1 MSLRFCSN
9 TLDRT
14 FIGIDRKGEDAL
26 LKLAT
31 IESTRWL
38 LVYDSSKILC
48 EKKDGYIKLAE
59 LNSKSLLRALGE
71 HKNKNI
77 KDIIFIYNISVLGFK
92 TELDKKIC
100 YICIDLEKGEIDKEE
115 DAIIRRIDES
125 SETNDNYDK
134 NLSPFQF
141 QGQRGLVLSL
151 SKEDS
156 SIAGQAISMMHFHK
170 TNEFAGNN
178 AERTKSI
185 ELGTK
190 RSFLKDKK
198 VYPRLDP
205 VAIALIINSDG
216 TKCLLG
222 RMKGAPQGF
231 FSCLSGFIEQCESVQ
246 NAVRREVYE
255 EAGIQVG
262 EVILYD
268 SQPWPLGRG
277 GSCELMIGC
286 IGIALTEE
294 INITEIDAVEEICW
308 FDRNEI
314 SIMLDKSKLPIQ
326 ANVKDQAKFIPGDY
340 AIAHHLIKAF
350 IDNNFD
356 KSKSLFPP
364 SNSISVNN
372 TPVATPQSSSS
383 SSKLSVKTPIESQPG
398 IEEIIS
404 SGKSQALID
413 KKSMETKSV
422 RNILKLVSSLT
433 ITTSMAF
440 AGIYLKKK
448 KW

>member
-1 MSLRFCSN
+1 MSSLRFCSN
-9 TLDRT
+9 TLDRS

-26 LKLAT
+26 LKLAS

-48 EKKDGYIKLAE
+48 EKKDTQMKLAE
-59 LNSKSLLRALGE
+59 LSLKTLLRALGE
-71 HKNKNI
+71 NKNRNI
-77 KDIIFIYNISVLGFK
+77 KDFIEHDNYNISVLGFK
-92 TELDKKIC
+92 TELNEKIC
-100 YICIDLEKGEIDKEE
+100 YICIGVVPKSEMEKGE
-115 DAIIRRIDES
+115 DAIIRRIDENSENDDDNDVKPS
-125 SETNDNYDK
+125 S
-134 NLSPFQF
+134 LQF

-156 SIAGQAISMMHFHK
+156 SIAGQAISMIHFHK
-170 TNEFAGNN
+170 TNAFAGIN
-178 AERTKSI
+178 AERTKSV

-198 VYPRLDP
+198 LYPRLDP

-222 RMKGAPQGF
+222 RMKGTPQGF

-286 IGIALTEE
+286 IGVALTEE
-294 INITEIDAVEEICW
+294 INITETDAVEEICW
-308 FDRNEI
+308 FDRAEI
-314 SIMLDKSKLPIQ
+314 SRMLDKSKLPIQ
-326 ANVKDQAKFIPGDY
+326 ANVKEQSRFIPGEY
-340 AIAHHLIKAF
+340 AIANHLIKAF

-356 KSKSLFPP
+356 QSGCLFTSSMNSTSIAPP
-364 SNSISVNN
+364 SSAN
-372 TPVATPQSSSS
+372 TPIRA
-383 SSKLSVKTPIESQPG
+383 KTPIRSPSG
-398 IEEIIS
+398 LEEVVT
-404 SGKSQALID
+404 SGRSQALID
-413 KKSMETKSV
+413 KKTMETK
-422 RNILKLVSSLT
+422 NIRSILTLVKTLT
-433 ITTSMAF
+433 LTTSMAV
-440 AGIYLKKK
+440 AGLYLKRKK
-448 KW
+448 NW